1 MPVGG
6 NYSFNNSY
14 LLNRNVQFRST
25 APQNANFT
33 VNTTPEQMINN
44 NSIDEFVKKVDEEK
58 NKKHNKKAI
67 AVGASVIGVSL
78 LVSIF
83 NPRIST
89 KLIEKLKNAR
99 SKSSSK
105 IDSGKNG
112 FFKTKFYEV
121 YAKTADWLSSFL
133 SYTNNINSVKD
144 TYFKKLCTEEK
155 SFFGDPNRKQK
166 QKFDRWFV
174 RIMKKPHEMITKW
187 GDQLAR
193 LTVRRKYASSVANMD
208 KLDALIKQYSD
219 KLPPEQKAIF
229 EQKIR
234 EIAAQKEYFSES
246 RLLSRLDEQEKIMG
260 DLNGKI
266 RKFFEKYTH
275 TFRNKFVK
283 SKTAYFNDNLSFW
296 AQDMLKADKERIV
309 KNGTEAVD
317 VLFGNSKGSKG
328 SYNEIFELIS
338 PYLNN
343 EDKKALQKAIE
354 QNHKKLRSANLSEC
368 SEYFDKKRD
377 LVLGSAPT
385 DIVTAI
391 VGVTSG
397 GLAIAT
403 ADDKDSR
410 ISKTLTGIIPAVAG
424 IGTSIALTSML
435 FSGTK
440 GMLLG
445 AAAGGVMS
453 LAGSGINHVRLN
465 AKSKQLQAANEN
477 FNNMEVNN
485 A

>member
-1 MPVGG
+1 
-6 NYSFNNSY
+6 
-14 LLNRNVQFRST
+14 
-25 APQNANFT
+25 
-33 VNTTPEQMINN
+33 
-44 NSIDEFVKKVDEEK
+44 
-58 NKKHNKKAI
+58 
-67 AVGASVIGVSL
+67 
-78 LVSIF
+78 
-83 NPRIST
+83 
-89 KLIEKLKNAR
+89 
-99 SKSSSK
+99 
-105 IDSGKNG
+105 
-112 FFKTKFYEV
+112 
-121 YAKTADWLSSFL
+121 
-133 SYTNNINSVKD
+133 
-144 TYFKKLCTEEK
+144 
-155 SFFGDPNRKQK
+155 
-166 QKFDRWFV
+166 
-174 RIMKKPHEMITKW
+174 MKKPHEMITKW